1 LGRRGALF
9 AVGCALGAAM
19 AVAIAAARHAA
30 VTEHSPVSPEG
41 GWRNAWTAALIAA
54 FLLYLVGLALARG
67 MHNGTL
73 AVAAIALS
81 VQLIPLA
88 GPLLLSTD
96 VYSYWDYG
104 RLAAV
109 HDVNPY
115 ETLPSAFPQDPAYE
129 LMGSDWQNKRT
140 VYGPLFTF
148 VSEGH
153 AHVVSE
159 SSDRAARLYRL
170 LAAVA
175 MCALVAL
182 VAWRMHSALAVV
194 FVGWNP
200 LLALHFAGGGHNDV
214 LMALGL
220 VGALLLAAGGRRQ
233 AEGAAWVIA
242 SAIKIVPLVLLPLR
256 LLEQRRAFGYR
267 GLISAAVVVSAGAFL
282 LYDWH
287 WLTIFTPVAN
297 QLRSSSSLGLPY
309 WAAKV
314 GIPEGAARLAL
325 LIGFAAAYVW
335 LALRAAR
342 GRAQLALTVCLLLL
356 ATAWLQPWYAVWAVP
371 LAALDDDWRPRTLAV
386 LLSAYFLRD
395 ALPI

>member
-1 LGRRGALF
+1 LGKRAALL
-9 AVGCALGAAM
+9 ADGCALGAAM
-19 AVAIAAARHAA
+19 AVATAAARHSEI
-30 VTEHSPVSPEG
+30 TEHSPISPAG
-41 GWRNAWTAALIAA
+41 GWKDAWTLALIAA
-54 FLLYLVGLALARG
+54 FVLYLAGLALAHGLR
-67 MHNGTL
+67 NGTV
-73 AVAAIALS
+73 AVAAIALAI
-81 VQLIPLA
+81 QLIPLA

-115 ETLPSAFPQDPAYE
+115 ETLPSEFPHDPAYE

-153 AHVVSE
+153 ARIVGE
-159 SSDRAARLYRL
+159 SPNRAARLYRL
-170 LAAVA
+170 LAALA
-175 MCALVAL
+175 MCVLVVL
-182 VAWRMHSALAVV
+182 IAWRTRSVFATV
-194 FVGWNP
+194 FVGWSP
-200 LLALHFAGGGHNDV
+200 LLALHFGGGGHNDV

-220 VGALLLAAGGRRQ
+220 VGALLLAASGRRH
-233 AEGAAWVIA
+233 AEGAAWVVA

-256 LLEQRRAFGYR
+256 LLETRRAFGYR
-267 GLISAAVVVSAGAFL
+267 GLLAAAAAVSAAAFV

-309 WAAKV
+309 WAAKI
-314 GIPEGAARLAL
+314 GIPEGFARLAL
-325 LIGFAAAYVW
+325 LIGFAVAYVW
-335 LALRAAR
+335 LALRAVR
-342 GRAQLALTVCLLLL
+342 GRAHLALAVCLLLL

-371 LAALDDDWRPRTLAV
+371 LAALDDDWRPRALAL